1 MLAFVFGYR
10 LSKNTAALKT
20 LLSGNIVS
28 GVLREVFEDVEY
40 EPFGR
45 IPDGTVRGA
54 GMVFPF
60 AYDSIRGSDHIKAVC
75 RGLRLELGD
84 VELYAADSYYDE
96 ELQQW
101 KESEKRVFKGQWL
114 VCDFGRPLPGEVRL
128 SENARAL
135 RRQHKGDCVETE
147 SAAFNAHFLVTAED
161 ARAAREVL
169 TPRRMEDILA
179 AADRSGGEVYMAF
192 LRGGQLH
199 VAVQNGRDFF
209 ELGKGAADVGQLRQK
224 FLGEL
229 RWFTDIVDTLCREET
244 NV

>member
-1 MLAFVFGYR
+1 M
-10 LSKNTAALKT
+10 
-20 LLSGNIVS
+20 
-28 GVLREVFEDVEY
+28 
-40 EPFGR
+40 
-45 IPDGTVRGA
+45 
-54 GMVFPF
+54 
-60 AYDSIRGSDHIKAVC
+60 
-75 RGLRLELGD
+75 
-84 VELYAADSYYDE
+84 
-96 ELQQW
+96 
-101 KESEKRVFKGQWL
+101 GQWL
-114 VCDFGRPLPGEVRL
+114 VCDFGRPLSGEVRL

-147 SAAFNAHFLVTAED
+147 SCGLQCSLSRHCRRR
-161 ARAAREVL
+161 RAAREVL

-199 VAVQNGRDFF
+199 VAGSDRAGLLRARQGR
-209 ELGKGAADVGQLRQK
+209 GGRRALRQK

>member
-1 MLAFVFGYR
+1 M
-10 LSKNTAALKT
+10 
-20 LLSGNIVS
+20 S

-60 AYDSIRGSDHIKAVC
+60 AYDSIRGSDHIKAVY

-101 KESEKRVFKGQWL
+101 KQSEKRVFKGQWL

-135 RRQHKGDCVETE
+135 RRQHKGDCVEME

-161 ARAAREVL
+161 VRAAREVL

-192 LRGGQLH
+192 LRCGQLH
-199 VAVQNGRDFF
+199 VAVQTGRDFF

-229 RWFTDIVDTLCREET
+229 RWFTDIVATLCREET